1 MTRQHDYF
9 SSHHQHFQ
17 WKMNFYHDGRVLF
30 HLLLYTVFT
39 LYWVVFAPRENTIT
53 KNFIIP
59 NWWDLYLSIRLSW
72 RGTGSGSCWLFPI
85 SPQHS
90 RCSKPAGCV
99 AEDIRRSLMI
109 VWTVPNH
116 KNHLSV
122 YLSCHC
128 CSKTMLNHEW
138 NIGWFVMR
146 WLNNQN
152 FNILRFNMCDSIW
165 SHLDQNCK
173 EMKTI
178 NKQHDLIFQ

>member
-1 MTRQHDYF
+1 MENELLPWWSGFYFTFYYTQYLHYTESFLPPEKTR
-9 SSHHQHFQ
+9 S
-17 WKMNFYHDGRVLF
+17 L
-30 HLLLYTVFT
+30 
-39 LYWVVFAPRENTIT
+39 T

-138 NIGWFVMR
+138 TRMICYEMVEQSEF
-146 WLNNQN
+146 Q
-152 FNILRFNMCDSIW
+152 
-165 SHLDQNCK
+165 HLAF
-173 EMKTI
+173 
-178 NKQHDLIFQ
+178 QHVWQHLESPRSKF